1 MNALKKLIA
10 ENYKNTFSYKSY
22 RERID
27 ALHLEGKVTGP
38 VQDEHLLEYSKLNV
52 HRMDRWDKHT
62 KLSDETVSFF
72 SSIVEPLDVLI
83 ISEGW
88 CGDAAQIVPVVI
100 KMMEKSK
107 SIHAHII
114 LRDDHLEIMDMFL
127 TNGKSRSIP
136 MFIIIDKQGQVLG
149 KYGPRPEKSQI
160 LMDELKASCAGK
172 DQIKE
177 KLHLWYAR
185 DKHAEIEKE
194 FMSVMKGALE
204 HANRTL

>member
-1 MNALKKLIA
+1 MNALQKLIA

-22 RERID
+22 REKID
-27 ALHLEGKVTGP
+27 ALHAEGKVTGP

-62 KLSDETVSFF
+62 KLSEETISFF
-72 SSIVEPLDVLI
+72 SSVTEPLNLLI

-100 KMMEKSK
+100 KMIGHSN
-107 SIHAHII
+107 SIQAHII
-114 LRDDHLEIMDMFL
+114 LRDEHLEIMDMFL

-136 MFIIIDKQGQVLG
+136 IFVIIDNHGQVLG
-149 KYGPRPEKSQI
+149 KYGPRPEKSQALI
-160 LMDELKASCAGK
+160 DELKSSGADN

-194 FMSVMKGALE
+194 FVQAMKSALE
-204 HANRTL
+204 RSNVIQ